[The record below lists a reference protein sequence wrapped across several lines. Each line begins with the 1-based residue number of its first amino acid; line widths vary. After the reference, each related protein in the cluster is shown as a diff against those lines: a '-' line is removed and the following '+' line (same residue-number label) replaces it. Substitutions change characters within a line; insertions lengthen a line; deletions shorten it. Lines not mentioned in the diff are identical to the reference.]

1 MVHKLQTNPMT
12 VCEQNPSSFIY
23 KIVSQFFEFLIFSQD
38 IQGNVHYIPEINLIS
53 EETMIKAFYLAK
65 KTI

>member
-12 VCEQNPSSFIY
+12 VCEQNPFSFIY
-23 KIVSQFFEFLIFSQD
+23 KTVSQFFEFLIFSQD
-38 IQGNVHYIPEINLIS
+38 IQGNVHYIPEINLMS

>member
-1 MVHKLQTNPMT
+1 M
-12 VCEQNPSSFIY
+12 
-23 KIVSQFFEFLIFSQD
+23 SQFFEFLIFSQG

>member
-1 MVHKLQTNPMT
+1 MVHKLQTNSMT

-23 KIVSQFFEFLIFSQD
+23 KTMSQFFEFLIFSQD

>member
-1 MVHKLQTNPMT
+1 M
-12 VCEQNPSSFIY
+12 
-23 KIVSQFFEFLIFSQD
+23 SQFFEFLIFSQG

-65 KTI
+65 KKQFKRNLRQGFVDERQLKTIMSI